1 MEERQAPAPHKL
13 ILNQRNTCTMTGV
26 TDVLSFDINE
36 IMLETTLGV
45 LMIRGKDLHV
55 NRLTLEKGEVD
66 LSGTI
71 DSLQYSD
78 MSKMNAQ
85 KEPLL
90 ARLFK

>member
-1 MEERQAPAPHKL
+1 MEERQAPAPHKF

-78 MSKMNAQ
+78 MSKMKSR

-90 ARLFK
+90 TRLFQ